1 MNSLVS
7 RGDHEDEAGF
17 TLVELL
23 VVMALMLIVGSV
35 VVNGIVSGLRAS
47 ERGRARVEALTDLE
61 LAAERMARDLR
72 FADPVDA
79 ASATQVIV
87 NVLRDDAGSL
97 VRHRVTFDVAGGTIT
112 EARAIYDPP
121 SSATPTST
129 TTREVISDLDPAT
142 TVFAFAKAD
151 GQPKCPPPPSWVAG
165 TDALS
170 DLAEICLDLR
180 RELPDQDPIEVETS
194 VFVRNVRDG
203 R

>member
-112 EARAIYDPP
+112 ETRSIYDPA
-121 SSATPTST
+121 SSATPTGT
-129 TTREVISDLDPAT
+129 TVREVISNLDPAT
-142 TVFAFAKAD
+142 TVFGFAAAD
-151 GQPKCPPPPSWVAG
+151 GQPWVTGA
-165 TDALS
+165 DELS
-170 DLAEICLDLR
+170 DLAEIQLDLS

>member
-1 MNSLVS
+1 MSSLGSS
-7 RGDHEDEAGF
+7 RGDREGEAGF

-35 VVNGIVSGLRAS
+35 VVNGIVSGLRAA
-47 ERGRARVEALTDLE
+47 ERGRVRVEALTDLE

-72 FADPVDA
+72 FADPVDG

-87 NVLRDDAGSL
+87 NVLRDDAGTL

-112 EARAIYDPP
+112 ETRAVYDPP
-121 SSATPTST
+121 SSATATSMT
-129 TTREVISDLDPAT
+129 VREVISDLDPAT

-151 GQPKCPPPPSWVAG
+151 GQPWAPV
-165 TDALS
+165 TDELF
-170 DLAEICLDLR
+170 DLAEIRLDLR

>member
-1 MNSLVS
+1 MNSLVP

-23 VVMALMLIVGSV
+23 VVMALMLVVGGV

-61 LAAERMARDLR
+61 LAAERLARDLR

-79 ASATQVIV
+79 ASDTQVIV
-87 NVLRDDAGSL
+87 NVLRDDAGTL
-97 VRHRVTFDVAGGTIT
+97 VRHRVTFAVAGGTIT
-112 EARAIYDPP
+112 ETRAVFDPP
-121 SSATPTST
+121 SSATPTT
-129 TTREVISDLDPAT
+129 APEREVISDLDPAT
-142 TVFAFAKAD
+142 TVFAFGTAD
-151 GQPKCPPPPSWVAG
+151 GQPWVQG
-165 TDALS
+165 TDELS
-170 DLAEICLDLR
+170 DVAEIQLDLR
-180 RELPDQDPIEVETS
+180 RELPDQQPIEVETS

>member
-1 MNSLVS
+1 MSTRQV
-7 RGDHEDEAGF
+7 RRIGDESGF

-23 VVMALMLIVGSV
+23 VVMTLMLIVGGV

-61 LAAERMARDLR
+61 RAAERMARDLR

-87 NVLRDDAGSL
+87 NVLRDDAGVL
-97 VRHRVTFDVAGGTIT
+97 VRHRVTFTVDAATGTIT
-112 EARAIYDPP
+112 ETRAIYDPP
-121 SSATPTST
+121 LSATPTST
-129 TTREVISDLDPAT
+129 TTREVIGDLDPAA
-142 TVFAFAKAD
+142 TVFAFGKAD
-151 GQPKCPPPPSWVAG
+151 GQPWDPVPPDPD
-165 TDALS
+165 TLS
-170 DLAEICLDLR
+170 DLAEIRLDLR

-194 VFVRNVRDG
+194 VFVRNVGDG

>member
-1 MNSLVS
+1 MS
-7 RGDHEDEAGF
+7 RVRSSHGIDDEAGF

-23 VVMALMLIVGSV
+23 VVMALMLIIGSV

-72 FADPVDA
+72 FADPVDG

-87 NVLRDDAGSL
+87 NVLRDDAGTL
-97 VRHRVTFDVAGGTIT
+97 VRHRVTFDVAGGTIIET
-112 EARAIYDPP
+112 RAVYDPP
-121 SSATPTST
+121 LSETPTST
-129 TTREVISDLDPAT
+129 TPTREVIGDLDPAT
-142 TVFAFAKAD
+142 TVFAFARAD
-151 GQPKCPPPPSWVAG
+151 GQPWVPG
-165 TDALS
+165 TDELY
-170 DLAEICLDLR
+170 DLAEIRLDLR

>member
-1 MNSLVS
+1 MSGLGSS
-7 RGDHEDEAGF
+7 RGDHEGEAGF

-23 VVMALMLIVGSV
+23 VVMALMLIVGAV

-72 FADPVDA
+72 FADPVGA

-97 VRHRVTFDVAGGTIT
+97 VRHRVTFTVDAATGTIT
-112 EARAIYDPP
+112 ETRATYDPP
-121 SSATPTST
+121 SAVAPTST
-129 TTREVISDLDPAT
+129 TTREVIGDLDPAT
-142 TVFAFAKAD
+142 TVFAFGKAD
-151 GQPKCPPPPSWVAG
+151 GQAWVPG
-165 TDALS
+165 TDELS
-170 DLAEICLDLR
+170 DLAEIRLDLR